1 MIIQMPSSALDRIRV
16 SKTVRIFLEQR
27 RPPEPVRE
35 KLDYGFLFYRH
46 TVELLEIRPKW
57 RKPGKKKFA
66 FAKAVFVKAR
76 GAWRVYWR
84 RASLKWRLYEPPT
97 ARSLSAFLKLVN
109 EDKQGCFFG

>member
-1 MIIQMPSSALDRIRV
+1 MIIPMPSSVLDRIRV
-16 SKTVRIFLEQR
+16 SKTVRVFLEQR
-27 RPPEPVRE
+27 RPPAHVRE

-57 RKPGKKKFA
+57 RKPGKNKFA

-76 GAWRVYWR
+76 GAWKVYWR
-84 RASLKWRLYEPPT
+84 RASLKWHSYEPPT

-109 EDKQGCFFG
+109 EDKHGCFFG